1 MSEFRTISDDTD
13 VRAGAYVVTMQQTM
27 PDGRPTTIAT
37 GARNEELAASYL
49 AASGYRI
56 VERNFKTKIGE
67 LDIVAR
73 DGRVLV
79 FVEVRSRATDAFG
92 SALDAVSVTK
102 RQKVSRMAQQFIAWR
117 RPEFESARFDVIA
130 ITGEDV
136 VLIRDA
142 WRLGDR
148 C

>member
-1 MSEFRTISDDTD
+1 
-13 VRAGAYVVTMQQTM
+13 MQQTM

-37 GARNEELAASYL
+37 GSRNEELAASYL
-49 AASGYRI
+49 I

-67 LDIVAR
+67 LDIIAR
-73 DGRVLV
+73 DGSVLV

-92 SALDAVSVTK
+92 SALDAVNETK
-102 RQKVSRMAQQFIAWR
+102 RQKVSRMAQQYIAWR